1 MEQVSASRLDQR
13 QILKKHNKYYR
24 PPQLK
29 ERKRQLSQKYK
40 VSKCCRCHEFP
51 SVKLTYKLDGINLVE
66 YYCQDHLLR
75 QLPKIILIRKTYKGS
90 LVTVSLTD
98 SDSEYTRKMIQG
110 FIKIQED
117 ILEIPGLSVKQL
129 DDIKKL
135 RRGLNNLNLQTN
147 DAKVKLQLVDFM
159 NSMNQQ
165 KFVSFKYQIPPPQNP
180 TNSTGPFLFH
190 N

>member
-1 MEQVSASRLDQR
+1 
-13 QILKKHNKYYR
+13 
-24 PPQLK
+24 
-29 ERKRQLSQKYK
+29 
-40 VSKCCRCHEFP
+40 
-51 SVKLTYKLDGINLVE
+51 
-66 YYCQDHLLR
+66 
-75 QLPKIILIRKTYKGS
+75 LIRKTYKGS

-147 DAKVKLQLVDFM
+147 DAKVKLELVDFM
-159 NSMNQQ
+159 NSMN
-165 KFVSFKYQIPPPQNP
+165 
-180 TNSTGPFLFH
+180 
-190 N
+190 